1 MSLITYLILLAASG
15 LIVGALARLAL
26 PGPDPMSFL
35 QTIAVG
41 LLGSLLAGLISIAIF
56 GEEAAGGLILS
67 VACSTLIV
75 YFVRRSRGQGLSS
88 TRREPF

>member
-1 MSLITYLILLAASG
+1 MGLLTYLILLAASG

-41 LLGSLLAGLISIAIF
+41 LLGSLLAGLISIALF
-56 GEEAAGGLILS
+56 GGEEAGGLILS
-67 VACSTLIV
+67 VACATLIV
-75 YFVRRSRGQGLSS
+75 YFVRRSRGHGLSS

>member
-56 GEEAAGGLILS
+56 GEEAAGGLILA

-75 YFVRRSRGQGLSS
+75 YFVRKSRGQGLSS